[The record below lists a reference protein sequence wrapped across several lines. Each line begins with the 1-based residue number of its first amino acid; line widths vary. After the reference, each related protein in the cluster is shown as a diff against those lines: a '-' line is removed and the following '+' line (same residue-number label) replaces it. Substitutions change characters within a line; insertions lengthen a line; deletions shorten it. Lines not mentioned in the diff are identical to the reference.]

1 MRKYILIIAL
11 FAGSV
16 NCLQGQELEARITV
30 NAQRV
35 STQVDRKI
43 FQTLQNS
50 LNTFLKNR
58 RWTNDKYQAN
68 EKIVCNFFLNISE
81 VVDNNIFKASL
92 TIQAARPVYNSNYES
107 PLVNFIDEFVSFRY
121 VEYQPIEFNENR
133 VSGNDPLVSNL
144 TAVLA
149 YYVYIILGM
158 DYDSFALRAGDPY
171 FQKALNIVNNSP
183 DGREITGWKM
193 SDGLRNRYF
202 LADNLTNSR
211 YALIHD
217 AIYSYFRLGLDVMYD
232 NETEGRTAIINTLNF
247 LNNINTETPNTMGLQ
262 FFFQGRSSELIGAF
276 KKSLPDEK
284 SRVRELLIKLD
295 LSSANKYSQEL
306 K

>member
-1 MRKYILIIAL
+1 MRKYILIIAF

-149 YYVYIILGM
+149 YYVFIILGM
-158 DYDSFALRAGDPY
+158 DYDSFALRA
-171 FQKALNIVNNSP
+171 
-183 DGREITGWKM
+183 
-193 SDGLRNRYF
+193 
-202 LADNLTNSR
+202 
-211 YALIHD
+211 
-217 AIYSYFRLGLDVMYD
+217 
-232 NETEGRTAIINTLNF
+232 
-247 LNNINTETPNTMGLQ
+247 
-262 FFFQGRSSELIGAF
+262 
-276 KKSLPDEK
+276 
-284 SRVRELLIKLD
+284 
-295 LSSANKYSQEL
+295 
-306 K
+306 